1 MRYYPKRKPSH
12 SSDCFSKAKRSWVMS
27 RIQGKGNEGTEGR
40 LARLMRAEGIRG
52 WRRHLPIPGRPD
64 FSFRRQKVAV
74 FVDGCFWHGCPRCFR
89 LPKQNRAF
97 WKAKIEGNR
106 KRDRSVNGR
115 LRRLGWKVLRIWECQ
130 LKDSERVVGRV
141 AEAIGCRPKRCV
153 VAGDESRP
161 IKY

>member
-1 MRYYPKRKPSH
+1 MV
-12 SSDCFSKAKRSWVMS
+12 DIWTKAKRSEVMS
-27 RIQGKGNEGTEGR
+27 RIRGKGNEKTEVR
-40 LARLMRAEGIRG
+40 LARLMRAEEIRG

-115 LRRLGWKVLRIWECQ
+115 LRRLGWKVVRIKECQ
-130 LKDSERVVGRV
+130 LKKPERVVGRV
-141 AEAIGCRPKRCV
+141 AEAIGWRL
-153 VAGDESRP
+153 
-161 IKY
+161 

>member
-1 MRYYPKRKPSH
+1 MARKSVT
-12 SSDCFSKAKRSWVMS
+12 DIWSKSKRSEVMS
-27 RIQGKGNEGTEGR
+27 RIRGRGNEKTEVR
-40 LARLMRAEGIRG
+40 LAKLMRAEGIRG

-64 FSFRRQKVAV
+64 FAFPKHKLAV

-115 LRRLGWKVLRIWECQ
+115 LRRLGWRVLRIKECQ
-130 LKDSERVVGRV
+130 LKRSDWMVSRIRR
-141 AEAIGCRPKRCV
+141 AIG
-153 VAGDESRP
+153 
-161 IKY
+161 

>member
-1 MRYYPKRKPSH
+1 MADIWTKN
-12 SSDCFSKAKRSWVMS
+12 KRSEVMS
-27 RIQGKGNEGTEGR
+27 RIRGRGNEKTEVR
-40 LARLMRAEGIRG
+40 LAKLMRVEGIRC

-115 LRRLGWKVLRIWECQ
+115 LRRLGWKVVRIKECQ
-130 LKDSERVVGRV
+130 LKKPERVIGRV
-141 AEAIGCRPKRCV
+141 AEAIGWR
-153 VAGDESRP
+153 
-161 IKY
+161 